1 MSEELRSPASDERFQ
16 RRDICILA
24 GYCLLLFG
32 FSLVSGRPLSVHE
45 SVLPQSA
52 REMLADGDWVVPKK
66 GGTPWLESPPL
77 PQWMTVSVASVF
89 GRCDAEWIVRLVP
102 TLIAT
107 GVVFCVA
114 WMACVWYGRQIG
126 LLSGLV
132 MATTCQFTRY
142 SWLAEDEIYLCGA
155 VTCAVAV
162 FVKLEFCTS
171 PTEREPWSFFGRRSR
186 WTLLL
191 FVALG
196 ITNLVKGLL
205 FGTIMSLV
213 PIALFLIWNRDW
225 NRIRRYTWFW
235 GWLTFAA
242 VAMAWPLAAY
252 LRYPDV
258 TAVWF
263 YDLGGRLDGS
273 YVALSEPLWYY
284 PLNLL
289 WMLLPWT
296 VVIPTGLWLTR
307 HAAWKTRFSKER
319 FLWCWAIGVPLMF
332 SIPSGKHHH
341 YLLHALAPWAVIA
354 TLGMLRIRAVV
365 LSWAPRFRRPANSII
380 TTALP
385 LMLIAWLCSDRLSNP
400 EWLLPFL
407 LLLIPTATF
416 VLSWSMF
423 HSNPRLAARTL
434 FGVLAIFY
442 MTGHWI
448 AGQYVDRH
456 RQDVAFLK
464 QVRAGVP
471 KTTRI
476 LVDMNLEPLTGF
488 LNLFYLDSES
498 LPLHNVSFAVDN
510 RIPQRQVFVL
520 TRSSKRALL
529 ESLGDVRLMSQSQ
542 RTDRN
547 DTLLAD
553 RLSLYQLTFG
563 DKVSKRS
570 SAGVRISPMQAMH
583 RDQGPYLRR
592 L

>member
-1 MSEELRSPASDERFQ
+1 MSEQLRNQADGHRFQ
-16 RRDICILA
+16 RRDVVILSCF
-24 GYCLLLFG
+24 CLLLFG
-32 FSLVSGRPLSVHE
+32 FSLISGRPLSVHE

-77 PQWMTVSVASVF
+77 PQWVTVSVAAIF
-89 GRCDAEWIVRLVP
+89 GRCDTEWIVRLGP
-102 TLIAT
+102 TLFAT
-107 GVVFCVA
+107 AVVLAVA

-126 LLSGLV
+126 LLSGFV

-142 SWLAEDEIYLCGA
+142 SWLAEDEIYLCGV
-155 VTCAVAV
+155 VTFAVAL
-162 FVKLEFCTS
+162 FVKLEFTDS
-171 PTEREPWSFFGRRSR
+171 HSDQESRSFFGHRSR
-186 WTLLL
+186 WTVLL

-196 ITNLVKGLL
+196 VTNLVKGLL
-205 FGTIMSLV
+205 FGTIMALV
-213 PIALFLIWNRDW
+213 PIALFLICNHDW
-225 NRIRRYTWFW
+225 NRIRRYIWFW
-235 GWLTFAA
+235 GWLIFAA
-242 VAMAWPLAAY
+242 ITAAWPLAAY

-273 YVALSEPLWYY
+273 YAALSEPLWYY

-296 VVIPTGLWLTR
+296 VVIPTGLWMTR
-307 HAAWKTRFSKER
+307 NAAWVHRFSKER
-319 FLWCWAIGVPLMF
+319 FLWCWALGVPLVF

-341 YLLHALAPWAVIA
+341 YLLHALAPWAVLG
-354 TLGMLRIRAVV
+354 TLGMLRIREIV
-365 LSWAPRFRRPANSII
+365 LSWDYRFRRPANSLV

-385 LMLIAWLCSDRLSNP
+385 LMLVTWLCSERVANP

-407 LLLIPTATF
+407 MVLIPTAT
-416 VLSWSMF
+416 VSLSWALF

-434 FGVLAIFY
+434 FGVLALFY
-442 MTGHWI
+442 ATGHWV

-464 QVRAGVP
+464 QVRSTLPQSAP
-471 KTTRI
+471 I
-476 LVDMNLEPLTGF
+476 LVDMNLEPLVGF
-488 LNLFYLDSES
+488 LNLFYLDSTAV
-498 LPLHNVSFAVDN
+498 PLHNVSFAVDN
-510 RIPQRQVFVL
+510 KISQRNVFVL
-520 TRSSKRALL
+520 TRISKRGLL
-529 ESLGDVRLMSQSQ
+529 ESLGTVRLLSQSQ

-547 DTLLAD
+547 DRLLSD
-553 RLSLYQLTFG
+553 RLSLFQLTF
-563 DKVSKRS
+563 DTDISKINS
-570 SAGVRISPMQAMH
+570 EGVRISPMQAMH